1 MKKDRPMV
9 DFHNNLKP
17 LEPFMVVAW
26 REFARK
32 TIPDL
37 QAGNRQYD
45 DLQATFYA
53 GAMQI
58 LELSAH
64 LADEDDEFADQALS
78 ETHTHVIEFFEQML
92 KRKHT
97 DE

>member
-1 MKKDRPMV
+1 MV
-9 DFHNNLKP
+9 DFHNKP

-32 TIPDL
+32 VIPGL

-45 DLQATFYA
+45 DLQVAFYA

-64 LADEDDEFADQALS
+64 LADEYDEFADQALS
-78 ETHTHVIEFFEQML
+78 ETHTHIIEFFKQKM